1 MTIQLELLQQEQLQ
15 QVLHQLEL
23 LQQGRLQLVLL
34 QQVLLQQVLPQL
46 EPHQLVVSKEE
57 TNILWQDLYTIHCL
71 KLLKQIS
78 N

>member
-15 QVLHQLEL
+15 QVLHQLEF
-23 LQQGRLQLVLL
+23 LQQGLL

-57 TNILWQDLYTIHCL
+57 TNILWQDLDSIHCL